1 MTADGEG
8 KIIASSSVAASD
20 FQLRDGATM
29 FEAVALVSVL
39 NETVTQQ
46 QATIS
51 SLQGDITSMQTT
63 IASMQATVAT
73 MQTAIAG
80 KQNNLGLTHAVGY
93 QTPNSG
99 FWDNA
104 WHRPN
109 AYTTAVGLSSNSMTS
124 EQHLH
129 LRGHPNHTCTNRTTH
144 HLTKGW
150 SQVTVAAANVP
161 LESIS
166 QQLVAFGDNA
176 PDFAI
181 VGAQKAGT
189 TSLAAA
195 IGCTQPRACM
205 LRQPNFAG
213 EFHLFANGRW
223 PRRGGPLWPGPWPV
237 GCDVRGFA
245 NPGVLVSA
253 AIDAN
258 PLAVAAPKIKLVVLL
273 REPIQRAFSAFSM
286 YADDQRRGVVG
297 MSRDRQL
304 RHPFADF
311 VSNQLRC
318 EAGMACNRSSLDVIS
333 ASLYAQQ
340 LRLLQAASFTRAP
353 PANLYIGISERF
365 ASRRTVLAEY
375 NAVFR
380 FLGLLELSK
389 LPPLARDSQRP
400 GSYRESLSAPVVEA
414 LYNRFRASTTE
425 TYLMVGAV
433 VTEWED
439 FYEEWDL
446 P

>member
-1 MTADGEG
+1 MSELPPLRRFILQLTPATYSCNSHGYEENVG
-8 KIIASSSVAASD
+8 TSRGALYTNIAH
-20 FQLRDGATM
+20 QHHEHRLGA
-29 FEAVALVSVL
+29 
-39 NETVTQQ
+39 
-46 QATIS
+46 
-51 SLQGDITSMQTT
+51 
-63 IASMQATVAT
+63 
-73 MQTAIAG
+73 
-80 KQNNLGLTHAVGY
+80 K
-93 QTPNSG
+93 P
-99 FWDNA
+99 
-104 WHRPN
+104 
-109 AYTTAVGLSSNSMTS
+109 
-124 EQHLH
+124 
-129 LRGHPNHTCTNRTTH
+129 HPNHTCTNRTTYR
-144 HLTKGW
+144 LTKGW
-150 SQVTVAAANVP
+150 STVTVAAANVS
-161 LESIS
+161 LEPIL
-166 QQLVAFGDNA
+166 QLVAFDDHA

-181 VGAQKAGT
+181 VGAQKGGT

-205 LRQPNFAG
+205 LQQPNFAG

-245 NPGVLVSA
+245 NPGVLVGA
-253 AIDAN
+253 AMHAN
-258 PLAVAAPKIKLVVLL
+258 PLAVAAPRIKLVVLL

-286 YADDQRRGVVG
+286 YAEDQRRGVVG

-340 LRLLQAASFTRAP
+340 LRLIQAANFTRAP
-353 PANLYIGISERF
+353 PGNLHIGISERF
-365 ASRRTVLAEY
+365 ASSRTALAEY
-375 NAVFR
+375 NAIFR

-414 LYNRFRASTTE
+414 LYSRFRASTTE
-425 TYLMVGAV
+425 TYLMVGSV

-439 FYEEWDL
+439 FYERWDL